1 VPPGYPLVKHACQ
14 HDTNLRFLDERFHV
28 SHALAVAVGDDTGPV
43 ILVHGGAGARAH
55 DLTSSE
61 EFSAHAALRRAI
73 EAGRRV
79 LLDGGHAVDAV
90 CAAVQELEDA
100 PDFNAARGAALTAT
114 GTAELDACVMD
125 GSGRAG
131 AVTGVDDIKNP
142 VWAARAVMEHTP
154 HVLLASPSPELIAQW
169 GLQRVDPAY
178 FVTERRMRELAEYRS
193 APDPL
198 LQHGTV
204 GAVAR
209 DAGGRVAAATSTGGV
224 VNQLVGRIGDTPLVG
239 SGTFA
244 DDATVAVSCTGMG
257 EAFIAEVAAFR
268 VHSLIELASLDATAA
283 ATTTLDRVAARG
295 GTGGMIVVP
304 HGGRAVIA
312 YNSGAMFFGH
322 GTAAE
327 VKTHV

>member
-1 VPPGYPLVKHACQ
+1 
-14 HDTNLRFLDERFHV
+14 LDERFHV
-28 SHALAVAVGDDTGPV
+28 RHALAVSVGGDTGPV

-55 DLTSSE
+55 ELTATE
-61 EFSAHAALRRAI
+61 EGSAHAALRRSI
-73 EAGRRV
+73 EAGRQV
-79 LLDGGHAVDAV
+79 LLDGGRAVDAV

-100 PDFNAARGAALTAT
+100 PDFNAAHGAALTAE

-142 VWAARAVMEHTP
+142 IWAARAVMEHTP
-154 HVLLASPSPELIAQW
+154 HVLLTSPSPELIAEW

-178 FVTERRMRELAEYRS
+178 FVTERRVRELAEYRS
-193 APDPL
+193 APAPL

-209 DAGGRVAAATSTGGV
+209 DAEGRVAAATSTGGV
-224 VNQLVGRIGDTPLVG
+224 VNQLVGRVGDSPLVG

-257 EAFIAEVAAFR
+257 EAFITEVAAFR
-268 VHSLIELASLDATAA
+268 VHSLIELASLDQAA
-283 ATTTLDRVAARG
+283 AAIATLDRVAARG

-304 HGGRAVIA
+304 HTGRAVIA

-327 VKTHV
+327 VNTHV